1 VLGGKI
7 GAIMIDSLLY
17 VSRAALRT
25 DTDGSGIE
33 DILAVAR
40 PRNQSLGVT
49 GALIFTNDNFA
60 QLLEGPA
67 DAIDQLMISIGRDPR
82 HKDVRTV
89 REEKDVTRRFEGWHM
104 AYNGS
109 SMFVARHVRV
119 LAASFDAPS
128 EAHTA
133 RLMALMISLSRG
145 ETGDLPI

>member
-1 VLGGKI
+1 
-7 GAIMIDSLLY
+7 MIDSLLY
-17 VSRAALRT
+17 VSRPALRS
-25 DTDGSGIE
+25 DSDGSEIQ

-67 DAIDQLMISIGRDPR
+67 DAIDQLMTSIRQDPR

-89 REEKDVTRRFEGWHM
+89 REEKDVTRRFDGWHM

-109 SMFVARHVRV
+109 SLFVARHVRV
-119 LAASFDAPS
+119 LAATFDAPS
-128 EAHTA
+128 EAHAA
-133 RLMALMISLSRG
+133 RLMDLMTSLSRG
-145 ETGDLPI
+145 DTGDLPI